1 MSQNEHWARTRVR
14 TCRDLRRGAWYR
26 VARATP
32 AEGVLEVNRR
42 LVTVPRTFLQ
52 ILPFRPQLWSVVP
65 RVANAPQPP
74 LSWGPSYGVCP
85 QCSARASLGQHALK
99 VSCPRCNGLFP
110 VVVGSPPASL
120 AAPAAFLSGTPRQC
134 HPTLHTAASI
144 DAHRN
149 RITTTLPHDA
159 STHAVAPV
167 DEASTLHNGDI
178 SSQ

>member
-74 LSWGPSYGVCP
+74 LS
-85 QCSARASLGQHALK
+85 
-99 VSCPRCNGLFP
+99 
-110 VVVGSPPASL
+110 
-120 AAPAAFLSGTPRQC
+120 
-134 HPTLHTAASI
+134 
-144 DAHRN
+144 
-149 RITTTLPHDA
+149 
-159 STHAVAPV
+159 
-167 DEASTLHNGDI
+167 
-178 SSQ
+178 